1 MIIYVS
7 NLSLNTRDED
17 LKSIFSKLDEVTS
30 VKIISD
36 TILHRNKIN

>member
-7 NLSLNTRDED
+7 NLSLNTRED
-17 LKSIFSKLDEVTS
+17 LKSIFSKLGEVS
-30 VKIISD
+30 PVKIISD